1 MPQAAFTAWMRT
13 SRSSLP
19 RCVGS
24 TRRLAAE
31 EAADTAVWKEAYD
44 LELERNS
51 LLRDQL
57 ESVGFDE
64 ESQLPE
70 IEECTIDWADNY
82 DKISACN
89 KQLEEA
95 LRKYETDTNIRPEL
109 QDQRSMAA
117 VLPNIFYVILENG
130 VQASIEL
137 SRFYGKNAA
146 FYLFQAPMPLGLNIT
161 KMSDGPLQNAFVIQN
176 VVEGGS
182 AESSGLVLPG
192 DVVQAVSVVSDGGK
206 PLGVRTEDFVSTV
219 TAAIN
224 SVQAR
229 QTLVDASFILSSEEL
244 VKLIKTNGALGE
256 SAAITI
262 IFERDT
268 SQSPP
273 PKVPLEP
280 QIRRY

>member
-13 SRSSLP
+13 SRGSSS
-19 RCVGS
+19 RGS
-24 TRRLAAE
+24 QTRRLAE

-57 ESVGFDE
+57 KSVGFE
-64 ESQLPE
+64 EDSKLPE
-70 IEECTIDWADNY
+70 IEECSIDWADNY
-82 DKISACN
+82 EKIAACN

-95 LRKYETDTNIRPEL
+95 LRGYEAETNKRPI

-117 VLPNIFYVILENG
+117 VLPNIFYVVLENG

-161 KMSDGPLQNAFVIQN
+161 KMSDGPLQNAFVVQN

-182 AESSGLVLPG
+182 AEASRLVLPG
-192 DVVQAVSVVSDGGK
+192 DVVQAVSVVGDGGK

-224 SVQAR
+224 SVQVR

-244 VKLIKTNGALGE
+244 VKLIKSNAALGE
-256 SAAITI
+256 NAAITI
-262 IFERDT
+262 IFERDI

-273 PKVPLEP
+273 PQVPLEP